1 MRVDIRSAS
10 ASEIDA
16 VEKSLREAV
25 SAAVRE
31 VQDAKSRK
39 GIVSYEIKL
48 IGQRPAAELKP
59 DARIAS
65 VIRAVDTHLDLRSQ
79 TRRASTDANIPLSL
93 GREAI
98 SIGAG
103 GTGGGAH
110 TVQEWFDASVRG
122 LGLKRAMLAGVAVAV
137 GERG

>member
-10 ASEIDA
+10 AAEIET

-25 SAAVRE
+25 TSAVRE
-31 VQDAKSRK
+31 VQDSKSRK
-39 GIVSYEIKL
+39 GTVTSEIKV
-48 IGQRPAAELKP
+48 IGQRPAAELKA

-65 VIRAVDTHLDLRSQ
+65 VIRAVDAHLDLRSQ
-79 TRRASTDANIPLSL
+79 TRRASTDANVPLSL

-110 TVQEWFDASVRG
+110 TVQEWYDASGRD
-122 LGLKRAMLAGVAVAV
+122 LGLKRVMLATLALAGVS
-137 GERG
+137 E